1 MSQFYSGYTEIQT
14 FDGPKWIKDIK
25 VGDLVLTHK
34 NRYKKVKS
42 INKSLILDFN
52 QEIFDLYFVFED
64 DVKIKEEG
72 IHRIHESSKII
83 LANGRSLEVS
93 KIKPNML
100 LQLRR
105 NQRGKVSSILK
116 IPKEN
121 FPDFSYSIEI
131 ESDHSYYADNVC
143 VND

>member
-1 MSQFYSGYTEIQT
+1 M
-14 FDGPKWIKDIK
+14 
-25 VGDLVLTHK
+25 VLTHK
-34 NRYKKVKS
+34 NRYKRVKS
-42 INKSLILDFN
+42 INKSLIVDFN
-52 QEIFDLYFVFED
+52 QQILDLYFIFED
-64 DVKIKEEG
+64 DDKIKEEG

-83 LANGRSLEVS
+83 LASGRSLEVS
-93 KIKPNML
+93 RIKPNML
-100 LQLRR
+100 LQLRK

>member
-100 LQLRR
+100 LQLRK

-121 FPDFSYSIEI
+121 FPDFS
-131 ESDHSYYADNVC
+131 
-143 VND
+143 

>member
-83 LANGRSLEVS
+83 LANGRSLEAVS
-93 KIKPNML
+93 YTHLTLPTICS
-100 LQLRR
+100 
-105 NQRGKVSSILK
+105 V
-116 IPKEN
+116 
-121 FPDFSYSIEI
+121 
-131 ESDHSYYADNVC
+131 
-143 VND
+143 

>member
-1 MSQFYSGYTEIQT
+1 
-14 FDGPKWIKDIK
+14 
-25 VGDLVLTHK
+25 
-34 NRYKKVKS
+34 
-42 INKSLILDFN
+42 
-52 QEIFDLYFVFED
+52 
-64 DVKIKEEG
+64 
-72 IHRIHESSKII
+72 
-83 LANGRSLEVS
+83 
-93 KIKPNML
+93 ML
-100 LQLRR
+100 LQLRK

>member
-100 LQLRR
+100 LQFCL
-105 NQRGKVSSILK
+105 L
-116 IPKEN
+116 
-121 FPDFSYSIEI
+121 YT
-131 ESDHSYYADNVC
+131 SDAADE
-143 VND
+143 

>member
-64 DVKIKEEG
+64 DVKIKEG

-100 LQLRR
+100 LQLRK

-121 FPDFSYSIEI
+121 FSDFSYSIEI